1 MIVYLQMIEGEEEKL
16 QFAALYETYRG
27 LMFYTANNILHK
39 AQDAEDAVHQAFISL
54 AENFSK
60 IKAIECP
67 QTRAFV
73 VIIVE
78 RKAIDILR
86 RRSRQVEVGMNEAVH
101 GIDIPLP
108 GDNGLADAMA
118 SLPAHA
124 REILL
129 LRYYNGYTTTELA
142 DFFGVSYA
150 AMKKQLTRAKSAL
163 KKRMEEGDFSYA
175 E

>member
-27 LMFYTANNILHK
+27 LMFYTANNILHN

-78 RKAIDILR
+78 RKAIDLLR
-86 RRSRQVEVGMNEAVH
+86 KRSRQAEVGMNEAVH

-118 SLPAHA
+118 SLPAHDHGA
-124 REILL
+124 CRF
-129 LRYYNGYTTTELA
+129 LRRVVCGDEKAADPCQKLTQKTNGGGRL
-142 DFFGVSYA
+142 
-150 AMKKQLTRAKSAL
+150 
-163 KKRMEEGDFSYA
+163 
-175 E
+175 